1 LTENRI
7 DSPIYECEL
16 PEWKLRYRLALLEK
30 DPTRLPQRIF
40 DARIAIF
47 HSLAR
52 LQPRDPV
59 EQRTAMMDA
68 LEDLA
73 NLRAA

>member
-1 LTENRI
+1 MTENRV
-7 DSPIYECEL
+7 DPPIYECEL

-47 HSLAR
+47 RSIAK
-52 LQPRDPV
+52 LQSRNPV
-59 EQRTAMMDA
+59 EERTAMMDA

-73 NLRAA
+73 NLRA

>member
-1 LTENRI
+1 MTEQNV
-7 DSPIYECEL
+7 DLPIHECEL
-16 PEWKLRYRLALLEK
+16 PEWKRRYRLALLER

-59 EQRTAMMDA
+59 EERTAMMDA
-68 LEDLA
+68 LDDLA

>member
-1 LTENRI
+1 LTEKKVSSSIQR
-7 DSPIYECEL
+7 EREL
-16 PEWKLRYRLALLEK
+16 PEWKRRYQLALLER
-30 DPTRLPQRIF
+30 DPARLPQRIF

-47 HSLAR
+47 RSIAK

-59 EQRTAMMDA
+59 EERTAMMDA

-73 NLRAA
+73 NLRA